1 MAYNSFRID
10 PDDGSDV
17 IEYRIDD
24 GWVERRTGEGRTRD
38 GVYREAQWER
48 LTPNQLFS
56 EIMTCAAFAYW
67 LYQGLGS
74 QMLLH
79 ACSPSVLD

>member
-1 MAYNSFRID
+1 MAYNRFRID
-10 PDDGSDV
+10 PNDGSDV

-24 GWVERRTGEGRTRD
+24 FCVERRTGEGCTRD
-38 GVYREAQWER
+38 GVYQEAEWER
-48 LTPNQLFS
+48 LTPNQLFT

-79 ACSPSVLD
+79 ACSPTLLD